1 MHRRLLYD
9 RHTAKCATLNAKTH
23 CFTFRF
29 VILEIGQGVTQHR
42 DLKLNFYL
50 KKKGEDTS
58 LSGVLC
64 KGTTQHTHTMV
75 PISGS
80 ASSSQIFITG
90 THCRFF

>member
-42 DLKLNFYL
+42 GLKLNFYL
-50 KKKGEDTS
+50 KKGEDTS

>member
-1 MHRRLLYD
+1 MKGKYLTYNTLYLVKDCVCVHRRLLYD

-42 DLKLNFYL
+42 GLKLNFYL
-50 KKKGEDTS
+50 KKGEDTS

-64 KGTTQHTHTMV
+64 NTTH
-75 PISGS
+75 PYDG
-80 ASSSQIFITG
+80 AY
-90 THCRFF
+90 